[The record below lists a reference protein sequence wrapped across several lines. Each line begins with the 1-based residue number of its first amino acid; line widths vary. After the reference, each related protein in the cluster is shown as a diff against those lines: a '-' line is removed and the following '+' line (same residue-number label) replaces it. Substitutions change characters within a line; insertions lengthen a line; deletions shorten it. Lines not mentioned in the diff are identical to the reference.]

1 MANQT
6 LTLDDRLYSYL
17 LEHSLREDPVLAAL
31 RQATASQ
38 EMAVMQIAPEQ
49 GQFMAMLVRLL
60 GARRTLEIGVF
71 TGYSTLCV
79 AQALPADGQI
89 IACDI
94 NREWTNMARHY
105 WQQAGVDDKIDLHL
119 APALK
124 TLQAL
129 IHAGEQS
136 RFDFAFIDADK
147 TGYADYVA
155 CCHTLLRPG
164 GLMAIDNTLW
174 CGDVARPEVHDED
187 TLAIRRLNQQL
198 HDDPRFDISLVP
210 IGDGLTLLRKRED

>member
-6 LTLDDRLYSYL
+6 LTLDDQLYTYL
-17 LEHSLREDPVLAAL
+17 LDHSLRENPVLAAL

-49 GQFMAMLVRLL
+49 GQFMALLIRLL

-94 NREWTNMARHY
+94 NREWTDLARQY
-105 WQQAGVDDKIDLHL
+105 WQMAGVEDKIDLRL
-119 APALK
+119 APART

-147 TGYADYVA
+147 TGYADYVE

-174 CGDVARPEVHDED
+174 GGDVARPEVQDEA

-198 HDDPRFDISLVP
+198 HDDPRFDLSLVP